1 MPDRRMVGRAT
12 LDPDMRRDDKF
23 LSRDDMTRSRDG
35 VTRSRDDMTR
45 NRDDRTSR
53 RNHMAWSLAVRL
65 GTGVDTTRQTQ
76 CMTRMAGSGPV
87 V

>member
-1 MPDRRMVGRAT
+1 
-12 LDPDMRRDDKF
+12 
-23 LSRDDMTRSRDG
+23 
-35 VTRSRDDMTR
+35 
-45 NRDDRTSR
+45 
-53 RNHMAWSLAVRL
+53 MAWSRAVRL

>member
-1 MPDRRMVGRAT
+1 
-12 LDPDMRRDDKF
+12 
-23 LSRDDMTRSRDG
+23 
-35 VTRSRDDMTR
+35 
-45 NRDDRTSR
+45 
-53 RNHMAWSLAVRL
+53 MAWSLAVRL